1 MLPEVLVGEP
11 RWRRSEVAEAAG
23 VPLEFADRLWAAM
36 GLPRITDDSVTF
48 TDADV
53 AALRAVVELCSRWA
67 LDQDEVVQ
75 LARSAGQL
83 VTRLAESHVQAMQ
96 AYVNAEAATPA
107 PPAAVSAVL
116 DTVADLITYVWR
128 RQVAAAARG
137 YLAGGAAGGVTL
149 AVGFVDLVG
158 FTALSRELPPG
169 ELSALLERFEAR
181 AAEIVSEHGA
191 RIVKTVGDAVLWV
204 ADDARTAASV
214 GLALVEAE
222 PGTAGAAD
230 PPLRGGLAYGPVLP
244 RLGDVYG
251 PVVNLA
257 SRLCGLA
264 RPGSLLVDR
273 EAARALRE
281 HPDLTVHPLRRQS
294 VRGYDALAA
303 YRVRAVP
310 AGGPDSGA

>member
-1 MLPEVLVGEP
+1 MTPGRRPRWGWPSWRLSLEP
-11 RWRRSEVAEAAG
+11 R
-23 VPLEFADRLWAAM
+23 
-36 GLPRITDDSVTF
+36 
-48 TDADV
+48 
-53 AALRAVVELCSRWA
+53 
-67 LDQDEVVQ
+67 
-75 LARSAGQL
+75 
-83 VTRLAESHVQAMQ
+83 
-96 AYVNAEAATPA
+96 
-107 PPAAVSAVL
+107 
-116 DTVADLITYVWR
+116 
-128 RQVAAAARG
+128 
-137 YLAGGAAGGVTL
+137 
-149 AVGFVDLVG
+149 
-158 FTALSRELPPG
+158 
-169 ELSALLERFEAR
+169 
-181 AAEIVSEHGA
+181 
-191 RIVKTVGDAVLWV
+191 
-204 ADDARTAASV
+204 
-214 GLALVEAE
+214 E
-222 PGTAGAAD
+222 PAD